1 MTSHPPFFIVGCG
14 RSGTTLLRTML
25 NHHPQ
30 VAIPLES
37 LFMVDYLRA
46 APSIPITVLASI
58 LLHDYEFH
66 EWGMPITHED
76 LAGCQTAQ
84 DIMDRIHDLYQAQEG
99 KSRWGQK
106 TPRFVRHGDLL
117 KSVYPAAKFIHLLRD
132 PRAVTLSLMRS
143 NLHRSNAYF
152 GARRWLMDV
161 RAGQT
166 LKSTYPDDVLEL
178 RYEDLVTEPE
188 STLHTV
194 CDFLSLPFDTSML
207 AYDQTG
213 TREYQSIFDQ
223 IHQGLHEPP
232 RAGRIDAWRQKL
244 SPRDQE
250 VIETLCAETMRE
262 VGYQPELPSP
272 HIDPTYVRLLKR
284 DRALKLLQQIM
295 HRVFRRPRELYSFVW
310 RKLRLGL
317 LWHDL
322 REVNY

>member
-1 MTSHPPFFIVGCG
+1 MTNHSPFFIVGCG

-46 APSIPITVLASI
+46 APLIPVTVLANV
-58 LLHDYEFH
+58 LVHDYEFR
-66 EWGMPITHED
+66 EWRMPLSRDD
-76 LAGCQTAQ
+76 LVGCHTAK
-84 DIMDRIHDLYQAQEG
+84 DLMDRIHECYQAQEG

-117 KSVYPAAKFIHLLRD
+117 KATYPAAKFIHLLRD

-161 RAGQT
+161 GAGRN
-166 LKSTYPDDVLEL
+166 LKAAYPDDVLEV
-178 RYEDLVTEPE
+178 RYEDLVSEPE
-188 STLHTV
+188 ATLRTI
-194 CDFLSLPFDTSML
+194 CDFLSLPFDATML
-207 AYDQTG
+207 DYDQTG
-213 TREYQSIFDQ
+213 TREYQPIFDQ
-223 IHQGLHEPP
+223 IHDRLHQPP
-232 RAGRIDAWRQKL
+232 RADRIEAWREEL
-244 SPRDQE
+244 SPRDWAVVE
-250 VIETLCAETMRE
+250 AVCAETMHE
-262 VGYQPELPSP
+262 VGYQPELVEPQ
-272 HIDPTYVRLLKR
+272 IDPAYLRLLKR
-284 DRALKLLQQIM
+284 DRALKLLQQIA
-295 HRVFRRPRELYSFVW
+295 HRVFRRPRELTSFVW